1 MKPLGIRARVLLA
14 ALLPAT
20 LVAVVLALLYTTV
33 VVRDLNFTHEQRAV
47 ALARQVA
54 SMAEFALFTR
64 NQSALQGV
72 VNGARAERDVA
83 SITVLSPQGELIVR
97 SGPEPG
103 GSGKSTRS
111 VLEPVF
117 STEVPV
123 ESLFERRGSDAQP
136 PPQLVLGYVVL
147 ELSAESVAARQR
159 ELAIA
164 GLIATLGGLLFGW
177 LVAMHLSRG
186 VTRPIL
192 EVATTIER
200 FGKGDMSA
208 RLKASPSSPLHTLEK
223 GINRMADRLAQN
235 RDELERR
242 VAEATEELRLKKD
255 EAEKANRSKSRFLA
269 AASHDLR
276 QPIHALRLFVEILR
290 DELASD
296 ARTATLLGRIQ
307 SSVDTMSSMF
317 DALLDISRLEAGVIE
332 TRLQDFPA
340 TGLLRPL
347 ELMFT
352 PLAAQRGL
360 RFTVVPSSAWLSS
373 DPALLDR
380 LLQNL
385 VSNALKYTQTG
396 RVLVGVR
403 RRPSALSIEVW
414 DTGPGIAREH
424 HQAIFQE
431 FFQVEGLGR
440 EAGKGLGLGLAIV
453 ERIAGLL
460 GHPIRMRSAPG
471 RGSMFAVEVPYGRPA
486 AVAAP
491 SAHRV
496 LAAPRQFGG
505 LRIGVIDDDATILQA
520 MADLLVRWGCAP
532 LCAPSAESLLARLNG
547 GAKRLDLLIC
557 DYRLDT
563 GYNGIEAVMR
573 VRRSVGSR
581 LPAIL
586 VTGDTAPDRLK
597 EARDSGLQLLH
608 KPVAPEHLRD
618 VMHRLLITGNDTP

>member
-1 MKPLGIRARVLLA
+1 MKPLGIRTRVLLA

-20 LVAVVLALLYTTV
+20 LVAIVLALLYTSV

-103 GSGKSTRS
+103 SPGNSTRS

-117 STEVPV
+117 ATEVPV
-123 ESLFERRGSDAQP
+123 ESLFEGGRPGSEQA
-136 PPQLVLGYVVL
+136 PQLVLGYVVL
-147 ELSAESVAARQR
+147 ELSAESLTKRQR
-159 ELAIA
+159 ELAVA

-192 EVATTIER
+192 EVSSTIER
-200 FGKGDMSA
+200 FEKGDMSA
-208 RLKASPSSPLHTLEK
+208 RLKASPASPLHGLEE
-223 GINRMADRLAQN
+223 GINRMADRLQQHHE
-235 RDELERR
+235 ELQQR
-242 VAEATEELRLKKD
+242 VADATAELRVKKD
-255 EAEKANRSKSRFLA
+255 EAERANRSKSRFLA

-290 DELASD
+290 DELAGH
-296 ARTATLLGRIQ
+296 ARAGTLLTRIQ
-307 SSVDTMSSMF
+307 SSVESMSAMF

-340 TGLLRPL
+340 HGLLRQL
-347 ELMFT
+347 ELMFA
-352 PLAAQRGL
+352 PVAAQRGL
-360 RFTVVPSSAWLSS
+360 RFGVIASSAWLRS

-396 RVLVGVR
+396 RVLVGCR
-403 RRPSALSIEVW
+403 RRSNGLSIEVW
-414 DTGPGIAREH
+414 DTGPGIAPEH
-424 HQAIFQE
+424 HREIFQE

-440 EAGKGLGLGLAIV
+440 EDGKGLGLGLAIV
-453 ERIAGLL
+453 ERISGLL
-460 GHPIRMRSAPG
+460 GHPIRVRSAPG
-471 RGSMFAVEVPYGRPA
+471 RGSMFAVEVPYGRHA
-486 AVAAP
+486 TVAAAP
-491 SAHRV
+491 SARPS
-496 LAAPRQFGG
+496 AAPRQFGG
-505 LRIGVIDDDATILQA
+505 LRVGVIDDDATILQA
-520 MADLLVRWGCAP
+520 MADLLVLWGCAP
-532 LCAPSAESLLARLNG
+532 LCAQSVEELLDRLNG
-547 GAKRLDLLIC
+547 GNKRLHMLIC
-557 DYRLDT
+557 DYRLEA
-563 GYNGIEAVMR
+563 GYNGIEAIER
-573 VRRSVGSR
+573 VRRSVGGR

-608 KPVAPEHLRD
+608 KPVAPEHLREI
-618 VMHRLLITGNDTP
+618 MHQLLVSEGAAP